1 MPTKIT
7 RWRRGRTS
15 RVLRRSV
22 ALSRGTFS
30 GAIFL
35 ADIALVAAM
44 SCPLRLSPRR
54 LRQPGQHLVLTFSSL
69 PSRPYLLV
77 LTFSSL
83 PSRPY
88 LLVLTFSSLPSRPR
102 AASIFII
109 FRLVPPRI
117 PAVEFCFKP
126 HARRA
131 IQLWNVTLI
140 CLFMLGFWRRSASAI
155 RATGSCCSTFQTL
168 AALIVQRYFIVRI
181 TVLARAGRIHGAHAI
196 VAHAYQNT
204 C

>member
-54 LRQPGQHLVLTFSSL
+54 LRQPGQH
-69 PSRPYLLV
+69 LV